1 MSSQNVVA
9 RKKLIEVALPL
20 DAINAASA
28 REKSIRHGHPS
39 TLHLWW
45 ARRPLAA
52 ARAVI
57 FSQMV
62 DDPSTYVDT
71 LLRDPA
77 LKRRAEREL
86 KDRQLLWKN
95 RSEAYATAQA
105 AGDTTVHSPGEPPT
119 VAGCAADLERE
130 RLFDII
136 RELVKWENTTN
147 EPVLQAARDE
157 IWQSWRRAC
166 ADNADHPR
174 AAELFRRDKL
184 PAFHDPFAGGGALPL
199 EAQRLGLEA
208 HASDLNPVA
217 VLINKAMIEIPPR
230 FAGRPPVNPEARKG
244 VTHGGS
250 WRGAQGL
257 AEDVRYYGQWMR
269 DEAEKRIGHLYPKV
283 EVTAEMVKARP
294 DLKSYL
300 GRKLTVIAWLWAR
313 TVKSPNPAFAD
324 VDVPLASTFLLST
337 KAGREMY
344 VEPLIEDGRYRFTVK
359 AGKPKDAAAAKAGT
373 KLARGANFRCLMSGA
388 PIASSHIYSEA
399 NAGRMGARLMTI
411 VAEGDRGRVY
421 LAPTPEQEGV
431 ARDARPGWRPEVEM
445 PANPRWFSPPLYGLK
460 TYGDLFTPRQ
470 LMALTT
476 FSDLVSEAMERV
488 RRHAISAGL
497 ADDGR
502 ALVDDGSGALGYSE
516 AVATYLGFGSSRASD
531 AWSSVV
537 TWRNQVDATRSTFA
551 RQALPMTWDYA
562 EVNPFSESCGHWMG
576 NSVEWVEKSLLHL
589 PSGVPHGRAVQG
601 DAAKQVLSDGK
612 VVSTDPPYYDNIG
625 YADLSDFFY
634 VWLRR
639 SLRSVYP
646 DLFGTLAVPKAE
658 ELVATP
664 YRHGG
669 REKAESFF
677 LGGMTQAM
685 HGLAV
690 HAHAGFP
697 VTIYYAFKQSEN
709 ETDLG
714 SASTGWETFLD
725 AVIRAGFGVSGTWPM
740 RTEKQGRVT
749 SNETNALASSI
760 ILVCRPRLA
769 NAPTVTRREFL
780 AALKAE
786 LPAALI
792 HLQRGNIA
800 PVDLAQAAIG
810 PGMAVFTRFAKVM
823 DAEGK
828 AMPVREALALI
839 NQTMDEAL
847 AEQEGDFDADSRWAI
862 TWFDENGF
870 AEGEY
875 GRAEQLSKSKNT
887 SVEGMKQAGILA
899 SARSKVRL
907 LKPDE
912 LPADWD
918 PATDPRQS
926 AWETVHHLVRA
937 LESGG
942 EGEAARLVAKLGVRA
957 EPARELAYR
966 LYQLCERKKRSA
978 EALSYNALVQSW
990 PEISRLAQEGEF
1002 AASVA
1007 DTPASAADLFED
1019 R

>member
-1 MSSQNVVA
+1 MTLT

-57 FSQMV
+57 FAQMV
-62 DDPSTYVDT
+62 DDPSSYVDT

-77 LKRRAEREL
+77 LERRARREL
-86 KDRQLLWKN
+86 KERLALWQR
-95 RSEAYATAQA
+95 RSDAWATAQA
-105 AGDTTVHSPGEPPT
+105 RGDTSVHSPGEAPT
-119 VAGCAADLERE
+119 LAGCAADLEHE
-130 RLFDII
+130 RLSGII

-147 EPVLQAARDE
+147 ETVLQAARDE

-174 AAELFRRDKL
+174 AAELFDRHKL

-230 FAGRPPVNPEARKG
+230 FAGRPPVNPESRKNIA
-244 VTHGGS
+244 HGGS

-257 AEDVRYYGQWMR
+257 AEDVRYYGRWMR
-269 DEAEKRIGHLYPKV
+269 DEAARRIGHLYPPI
-283 EVTAEMVKARP
+283 EITAAMADDPSNPRP
-294 DLKSYL
+294 DLKPYV

-313 TVKSPNPAFAD
+313 TVKSPNPAFAE
-324 VDVPLASTFLLST
+324 VEVPLASTFMLST
-337 KAGREMY
+337 KAGKEAY
-344 VEPLIEDGRYRFTVK
+344 VEPVIEGGGYRFEVRV
-359 AGKPKDAAAAKAGT
+359 GQPRDAQGAKAGT
-373 KLARGANFRCLMSGA
+373 KLARANFACVMSGT
-388 PIASSHIYSEA
+388 PISGDYIKAEA
-399 NAGRMGARLMTI
+399 KAGRMGARLMAI

-421 LAPTPEQEGV
+421 LAPVQEHDAAAGSAAPTWKPEGDIPARMTGGNCTP
-431 ARDARPGWRPEVEM
+431 
-445 PANPRWFSPPLYGLK
+445 YGL
-460 TYGDLFTPRQ
+460 TTWGDLFTARQ
-470 LMALTT
+470 LVALTT
-476 FSDLVSEAMERV
+476 FSDLVGEAMARV
-488 RRHAISAGL
+488 RRDAIAAGVS
-497 ADDGR
+497 DDGK
-502 ALVDDGSGALGYSE
+502 ALGDGGRGAMAMAQ
-516 AVATYLGFGSSRASD
+516 AVAAYLSLAVGRSADFWCSIAT
-531 AWSSVV
+531 WSNAPKNELVSHAF
-537 TWRNQVDATRSTFA
+537 TK
-551 RQALPMTWDYA
+551 QALPMTWDYA
-562 EVNPFSESCGHWMG
+562 ECQPMSESGG
-576 NSVEWVEKSLLHL
+576 NF
-589 PSGVPHGRAVQG
+589 VQNLSFVAKCIERFPADVG
-601 DAAKQVLSDGK
+601 GASSQADAQTQSISDSK

-639 SLRSVYP
+639 SLRTVFP
-646 DLFGTLAVPKAE
+646 DLLATLAVPKAE

-669 REKAESFF
+669 KGKAEAFF
-677 LGGMTQAM
+677 LDGMTRAM
-685 HGLAV
+685 HGLATR
-690 HAHAGFP
+690 AHPAFP
-697 VTIYYAFKQSEN
+697 VTIYYAFKQSESEN
-709 ETDLG
+709 DAGT
-714 SASTGWETFLD
+714 ASTGWETFLD
-725 AVIRAGFGVSGTWPM
+725 AVMHAGFAISGTWPM
-740 RTEKQGRVT
+740 RTERSARSIGIG
-749 SNETNALASSI
+749 TNALASSI
-760 ILVCRPRLA
+760 VLVCRPRPA
-769 NAPTVTRREFL
+769 NAPTATRREFV
-780 AALKAE
+780 AALKSE
-786 LPAALI
+786 LPQALA

-810 PGMAVFTRFAKVM
+810 PGMAVFTRYAKVL
-823 DAEGK
+823 DAEGQ

-839 NQTMDEAL
+839 NATLDEAL

-887 SVEGMKQAGILA
+887 SVEGMREAGILA
-899 SARSKVRL
+899 SARGKVRL

-912 LPADWD
+912 LPAGWD
-918 PATDPRQS
+918 PATDPRGS
-926 AWETVHHLVRA
+926 VWETVHHLVRA

-942 EGEAARLVAKLGVRA
+942 EGAAARLVAKLGARA
-957 EPARELAYR
+957 QAARELAYR
-966 LYQLCERKKRSA
+966 LYQLCERKKRAA
-978 EALSYNALVQSW
+978 EALAYNALVQSW
-990 PEISRLAQEGEF
+990 PEIARLAQGESDGAPSAN
-1002 AASVA
+1002 AA
-1007 DTPASAADLFED
+1007 TEELF